1 MMMERGEE
9 FVGRRTIGLCWFFC
23 SPFCLPIKSQDRSE
37 TARPRQSHLG
47 QWANVEPSNVDPFSL
62 SIFDGL
68 ECRWCFVLCVELR
81 HLSITHRSRSA
92 DAAIDAQSGTN
103 CRRHKCFVDIFSTT
117 PISTRKI
124 ETFQPIRVR
133 HTTEFSFVWRTC
145 GRFESLFFIDFIC
158 VCVCVCVENNAFW
171 SKIQLE
177 MIFKNIFI
185 SSDRE
190 RLPCVCFFAS
200 RRFFFFN
207 FQPGRRSTLKC
218 LQSNLKRIKANTIQ
232 ERKNSVIQR
241 NLLFFF
247 LSSERQSR
255 RKATKNSTRETE
267 TKKKTKK
274 HHQRKKKQKTIGTI
288 KYIGGGRLCKW
299 TELYDYDLFI

>member
-200 RRFFFFN
+200 RRFFFQFPAW
-207 FQPGRRSTLKC
+207 QTLNTEM
-218 LQSNLKRIKANTIQ
+218 STIQ
-232 ERKNSVIQR
+232 LETN
-241 NLLFFF
+241 
-247 LSSERQSR
+247 QSQY
-255 RKATKNSTRETE
+255 NPG
-267 TKKKTKK
+267 KKKLGNPTKFVVFFSVFRTPESK
-274 HHQRKKKQKTIGTI
+274 KGNEKLDARDRNQKKKQKKNTTNE
-288 KYIGGGRLCKW
+288 KKNKRQSVP
-299 TELYDYDLFI
+299 